1 MTGRRERKRTLIY
14 TDVPTNVFAKELMSS
29 PDTPKSLN
37 LIDPC
42 ELHSILDGL
51 ISLFQMQFVFFF

>member
-1 MTGRRERKRTLIY
+1 MTGRRARKRTLIY

-51 ISLFQMQFVFFF
+51 ISLFQMQVR